1 MVELTLHNMHS
12 KVLFFK
18 HIFIDNQFN
27 CEYAHEIIFLCGKS
41 NNLSISSRFKDELIF
56 KSAKFQKR
64 NNYEFVHL
72 MTLKFLNITDMQ
84 NKQEEFLIL
93 K

>member
-18 HIFIDNQFN
+18 HILIDNPFN

-56 KSAKFQKR
+56 KSAKFLKR
-64 NNYEFVHL
+64 NKYEFVHL

-84 NKQEEFLIL
+84 NKQMIF
-93 K
+93 

>member
-18 HIFIDNQFN
+18 HILIDNPFN
-27 CEYAHEIIFLCGKS
+27 CEYVHEIIFLCGKS
-41 NNLSISSRFKDELIF
+41 NNLLVSISSRFKDELIF

-64 NNYEFVHL
+64 NKYEFVHL
-72 MTLKFLNITDMQ
+72 MTLNITDMQ